1 MNDEGATADIE
12 QEHAAENDSP
22 TIDDTIR
29 QTLDAIGK
37 RNPENPE
44 NPEKQ
49 QNQEHAA
56 KPENPENPE
65 NSGRRRAA
73 DGKFAPKEA
82 AEDHDA
88 GAAEVEQPADVPV
101 VTPAPN
107 TWRKEVAAKWA
118 ELPAEV
124 QSEVLRRESD
134 FHKGI
139 EQYRSKAEFGAAIE
153 RAVAPYAA
161 TLQSLGIGP
170 DRAVAELMAADHR
183 LRYGS
188 PHDKHTYFA
197 QLAQNYGIDL
207 GQLSE
212 VVSQQPQAID
222 PNYAALQQELRQ
234 VRGMVESRTL
244 AEQRREQEALH
255 SDILRF
261 AADPSHS
268 HFEQV
273 KGHMAA
279 LLQAGQA
286 ENLADAYEQAVYAN
300 PSTRQ
305 AMLQQQAEK
314 MRKEAAAKAEAA
326 RKAAGVHVRSRPGLP
341 TQAPIG
347 TMDDTIRAT
356 LARLTA

>member
-1 MNDEGATADIE
+1 MNDEGATAEVE
-12 QEHAAENDSP
+12 QEHVAEQDAPSL
-22 TIDDTIR
+22 DDTIR
-29 QTLDAIGK
+29 QTLDAISK
-37 RNPENPE
+37 RGDSGEEAAPEEPKTE
-44 NPEKQ
+44 TRP
-49 QNQEHAA
+49 
-56 KPENPENPE
+56 
-65 NSGRRRAA
+65 RAA
-73 DGKFAPKEA
+73 DGKFAPKTPAEEPEA
-82 AEDHDA
+82 EAT
-88 GAAEVEQPADVPV
+88 ADVETPV
-101 VTPAPN
+101 DAPAPTPAPN
-107 TWRKEVAAKWA
+107 TWRKDVAAKWA
-118 ELPAEV
+118 DLPAEV
-124 QSEVLRRESD
+124 QSEVLRREAD
-134 FHKGI
+134 FHRGI
-139 EQYRSKAEFGAAIE
+139 EQYRSKAEFGVAIE

>member
-1 MNDEGATADIE
+1 MDDQGATAEVE
-12 QEHAAENDSP
+12 QEHVAEQDSP
-22 TIDDTIR
+22 SLDDTIR
-29 QTLDAIGK
+29 QTLDAISK
-37 RNPENPE
+37 RGDSGEEAAPEEPKTDTR
-44 NPEKQ
+44 PR
-49 QNQEHAA
+49 
-56 KPENPENPE
+56 
-65 NSGRRRAA
+65 SA
-73 DGKFAPKEA
+73 DGKFAPKA
-82 AEDHDA
+82 PADDP
-88 GAAEVEQPADVPV
+88 EVEATADAEPHADAPAP
-101 VTPAPN
+101 TPAPN
-107 TWRKEVAAKWA
+107 TWRKDVAAKWA

-139 EQYRSKAEFGAAIE
+139 EQYRSKAEFGVAIE

-161 TLQSLGIGP
+161 TLQRLGIDP
-170 DRAVAELMAADHR
+170 ERAVSELMAADHR

-188 PHDKHTYFA
+188 PHDKHTYLA

-207 GQLSE
+207 GQVAE
-212 VVSQQPQAID
+212 ASQSPQQTID

-244 AEQRREQEALH
+244 AEQRREQETLN
-255 SDILRF
+255 SEILRF

-300 PSTRQ
+300 PLTRQ

-314 MRKEAAAKAEAA
+314 MRKEAAQKAESA
-326 RKAAGVHVRSRPGLP
+326 RKAAGVHIRSRPSLP
-341 TQAPIG
+341 TSAPIG
-347 TMDDTIRAT
+347 TMDETIRST

>member
-1 MNDEGATADIE
+1 MPYDEGATADIE

-29 QTLDAIGK
+29 QTLEAIGK
-37 RNPENPE
+37 RGESSE
-44 NPEKQ
+44 DV
-49 QNQEHAA
+49 AA
-56 KPENPENPE
+56 EEPKAETRTR
-65 NSGRRRAA
+65 SA
-73 DGKFAPKEA
+73 DGKFAAKESSETA
-82 AEDHDA
+82 D
-88 GAAEVEQPADVPV
+88 ADVSADAESTVDAPV
-101 VTPAPN
+101 STPAPN
-107 TWRKEVAAKWA
+107 TWRKEVATKWA
-118 ELPAEV
+118 DLPAEV
-124 QSEVLRRESD
+124 QGEVLRREAD

-139 EQYRSKAEFGAAIE
+139 EQYRSKAEFGVAIE

-170 DRAVAELMAADHR
+170 DKAVAELMAADHR

-188 PHDKHTYFA
+188 AHDKHTYFA

-207 GQLSE
+207 GQVAEAS
-212 VVSQQPQAID
+212 SQQTQAID
-222 PNYAALQQELRQ
+222 PNYAALQSELRQ

-244 AEQRREQEALH
+244 AEQRREQDSLN

-261 AADPSHS
+261 AADPSHG

-305 AMLQQQAEK
+305 AMLQQHADK
-314 MRKEAAAKAEAA
+314 MRKEAAQKAEAA

-341 TQAPIG
+341 TSAPIG
-347 TMDDTIRAT
+347 TMDETIRAT

>member
-1 MNDEGATADIE
+1 MNDDSATADIE
-12 QEHAAENDSP
+12 QEHVIEQDSP

-29 QTLDAIGK
+29 QTLEAIGK
-37 RNPENPE
+37 RGEGGDEAAPEEPKTE
-44 NPEKQ
+44 T
-49 QNQEHAA
+49 
-56 KPENPENPE
+56 
-65 NSGRRRAA
+65 RTRAA

-82 AEDHDA
+82 AEDPDA
-88 GAAEVEQPADVPV
+88 GTSADADPATAAPV
-101 VTPAPN
+101 ATPAPN
-107 TWRKEVAAKWA
+107 TWRKEVAAKWSDI
-118 ELPAEV
+118 PAEV
-124 QSEVLRRESD
+124 QGEVLRREAD
-134 FHKGI
+134 FHRGI

-183 LRYGS
+183 LRHDP
-188 PHDKHTYFA
+188 PHSKLAYFA
-197 QLAQNYGIDL
+197 QLASNYGIDI

-244 AEQRREQEALH
+244 AEQKREQEALH

-261 AADPSHS
+261 ASDPSHG

-273 KGHMAA
+273 KGYMAA

-286 ENLADAYEQAVYAN
+286 ETLADAYEQAVYAN
-300 PSTRQ
+300 PATRQ
-305 AMLQQQAEK
+305 AMLQQQADK
-314 MRKEAAAKAEAA
+314 MRKEAAQKAEAA

-347 TMDDTIRAT
+347 TMDETIRST

>member
-1 MNDEGATADIE
+1 MPYDEGATADIE

-29 QTLDAIGK
+29 QTLEAIGK
-37 RNPENPE
+37 RGEGGDEATPEEPKTDTR
-44 NPEKQ
+44 P
-49 QNQEHAA
+49 
-56 KPENPENPE
+56 
-65 NSGRRRAA
+65 RAA
-73 DGKFAPKEA
+73 DGKFATKEA
-82 AEDHDA
+82 VDDPDVGA
-88 GAAEVEQPADVPV
+88 AAEVEQPAEAPV

-118 ELPAEV
+118 EIPAEV

-139 EQYRSKAEFGAAIE
+139 EQYRSKAEFGASIE

-222 PNYAALQQELRQ
+222 PNYSALQQELRQ